1 MFNVSGWKE
10 HHSHPNN
17 NKSQIIYKI
26 LTSVQLSLR
35 AKVTEKSPTLKTK
48 KRQHH
53 RENAG
58 REAYKVACAKVWG
71 MMEFF
76 GIMTMRKDLYLYML
90 VKSHNCMY
98 ITAQ

>member
-1 MFNVSGWKE
+1 MFNVYGWKE

-17 NKSQIIYKI
+17 NKSQKI
-26 LTSVQLSLR
+26 LTSVELSLR
-35 AKVTEKSPTLKTK
+35 AKVTEKLPTLKTK

-53 RENAG
+53 REKAG
-58 REAYKVACAKVWG
+58 REAYKVACAKFWG

-76 GIMTMRKDLYLYML
+76 GIMTVRKDLYLYLL
-90 VKSHNCMY
+90 VKSHNYMY